1 MKGYIGYTEFRI
13 QNTIYKNTGDTGHKI
28 QDTANMI
35 HLENRNK

>member
-13 QNTIYKNTGDTGHKI
+13 QNTIYKNTGDIGHKI